1 VPAEGHGEETGRG
14 FDGAVEEVGEES
26 GESLHEGWERCGGRW
41 GRESV
46 RLRGGCVKGA

>member
-26 GESLHEGWERCGGRW
+26 GESLHVGWERCGW
-41 GRESV
+41 
-46 RLRGGCVKGA
+46 RGGGSQ